1 MDEVLYPN
9 CGTGDVP
16 DARAVRPPY
25 TGTYALMSTEHDL
38 LRLTVDKAARV
49 AAVTDVGEI
58 MISSTTRDLVGS
70 IEGTRM
76 AEPEVVAPK
85 GLSNTHQIVAVEW
98 D

>member
-1 MDEVLYPN
+1 MDQ
-9 CGTGDVP
+9 
-16 DARAVRPPY
+16 ARRMNHRGGSLACFFR
-25 TGTYALMSTEHDL
+25 SNDIE
-38 LRLTVDKAARV
+38 RSLTPLSPFWMRSSV
-49 AAVTDVGEI
+49 AAVADVGEI
-58 MISSTTRDLVGS
+58 MISSTTRDLVGP